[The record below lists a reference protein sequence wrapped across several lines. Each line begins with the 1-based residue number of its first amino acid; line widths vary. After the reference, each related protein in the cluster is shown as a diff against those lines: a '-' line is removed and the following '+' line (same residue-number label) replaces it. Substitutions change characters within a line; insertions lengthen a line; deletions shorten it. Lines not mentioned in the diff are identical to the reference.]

1 MIRPVNLLVISV
13 PCYTTLMD
21 WHLTHY
27 VSVMRRF
34 LSLDWDLWVPGHFW
48 PITRPR
54 FIEIL
59 DYWERLFDF
68 GQQAIIDGVDPN
80 DWDGLNTYTD
90 EKLGPLYSDEFR
102 YHEYGA
108 MNLHRFMQEYLTGGW
123 GIDGNLKPNLT
134 PL

>member
-1 MIRPVNLLVISV
+1 MVDTVADGV
-13 PCYTTLMD
+13 GYTTLMD

-27 VSVMRRF
+27 VPVMKRF

-48 PITRPR
+48 PISRPR
-54 FIEIL
+54 FIQIL
-59 DYWERLFDF
+59 DYWERMFDF
-68 GQQAIIDGVDPN
+68 GQQAIFDGVDPH

-90 EKLGPLYSDEFR
+90 EKLGPLYGNEFR

-108 MNLHRFMQEYLTGGW
+108 MNLHRYMQEYLTGGW
-123 GIDGNLKPNLT
+123 GIEGNLKPDMS